1 MKKKRKSLRKR
12 PVRTSKNKRRGI
24 YKVQSDNQRK
34 KRKYSPFM
42 IFLIV
47 IMSAI
52 IIIGIIVQLKH
63 IYLHISGKGG
73 SVM

>member
-12 PVRTSKNKRRGI
+12 PVRTLKNKRRGV
-24 YKVQSDNQRK
+24 YKGQSDNQRK
-34 KRKYSPFM
+34 KSKYSPVM

-47 IMSAI
+47 IMSAV

-63 IYLHISGKGG
+63 IYIHISGKGH
-73 SVM
+73 